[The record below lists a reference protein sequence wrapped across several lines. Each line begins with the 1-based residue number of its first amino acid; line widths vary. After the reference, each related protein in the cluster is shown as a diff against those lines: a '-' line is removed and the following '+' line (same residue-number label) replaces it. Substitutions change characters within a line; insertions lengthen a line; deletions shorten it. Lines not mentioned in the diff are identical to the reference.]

1 MAVDIERTAF
11 SAKIFGI
18 FDSDGSHK
26 IDFAE
31 FVLSLWQFC
40 SLSDS
45 DLCNFA
51 FRCFAKKRNKRW
63 ELDNGD
69 CQVLLNAIYG
79 TDCVSKERRLTQQYL
94 EHTIRRDGALTVEH
108 WIEWT
113 KHNARALFPIFV
125 IQRQMRRRCLG
136 SRFWRTQQKRRKRL
150 FGKHSWEEIE
160 LRLEEAG
167 IACKR
172 RVITFDEREPLPFS
186 DADLEV
192 TPREVKGGDDV
203 AQASSYLRMRPC
215 MPIGDDTQGRARSL
229 QNRIASCTPKYL
241 PVRKSARKKP
251 RNLKYR
257 VVDIHGYEQAVATCE
272 HSPKTSPKSPPGP
285 TDPIKVK
292 VKRFVQAKRTRVEAI
307 AILNRLRKGPKL
319 IDSKQSSTAKSS
331 PVHAQI
337 ETVVANSQGAARY
350 VARAIAQRKLKE
362 SPPLAPYRVLTEPSN
377 LEKGSG
383 MQYLG
388 HFVPLESTT

>member
-18 FDSDGSHK
+18 FDSDDSHQ

-40 SLSDS
+40 SLRDS

-51 FRCFAKKRNKRW
+51 FRCFARKRNKRW
-63 ELDNGD
+63 ELDRGD
-69 CQVLLNAIYG
+69 CQVMLNAIYG
-79 TDCVSKERRLTQQYL
+79 ADCVSKERRLTQHYL
-94 EHTIRRDGALTVEH
+94 EHMIRRNGALTIDL

-113 KHNARALFPIFV
+113 KHNARALFPIFD

-136 SRFWRTQQKRRKRL
+136 SRFWRTQQRRRKRL
-150 FGKHSWEEIE
+150 FGKQSWEDIE
-160 LRLEEAG
+160 LRLEQAG

-172 RVITFDEREPLPFS
+172 RVITFDEREPLPFNE
-186 DADLEV
+186 ADLEV
-192 TPREVKGGDDV
+192 TPREVREADDA
-203 AQASSYLRMRPC
+203 AQASSYLRLRPC
-215 MPIGDDTQGRARSL
+215 MPIGDDTQGRTT
-229 QNRIASCTPKYL
+229 ASRNSNALCTPKYP
-241 PVRKSARKKP
+241 PVRKAVQKKS
-251 RNLKYR
+251 RNTKYR
-257 VVDIHGYEQAVATCE
+257 VVDIHGYEQAVATYE
-272 HSPKTSPKSPPGP
+272 HSPKTSPESPPGP

-292 VKRFVQAKRTRVEAI
+292 VKRFVKAKRTRVEAI
-307 AILNRLRKGPKL
+307 AILNRLRKGPRM
-319 IDSKQSSTAKSS
+319 ISSQQSSTTKSS

-337 ETVVANSQGAARY
+337 ETMVANSQGAARY
-350 VARAIAQRKLKE
+350 IARAIEQKKPIERLNP
-362 SPPLAPYRVLTEPSN
+362 SPYRALTEPSD

-388 HFVPLESTT
+388 HFVPLGSAT